1 MIDRKMADLRT
12 TTNSLFLGISSQRFK
27 LVGDICLLVVAVLW
41 LGTSVWDEFKA
52 EDEAEGGARL
62 RRDAVAVG
70 GRAAVSRRHLEREG
84 LVRQRGVGQV
94 RVGEAE
100 GLQLAELG

>member
-27 LVGDICLLVVAVLW
+27 LVGDICLLVVAILW

-52 EDEAEGGARL
+52 EDEAEGGG
-62 RRDAVAVG
+62 DAIAM
-70 GRAAVSRRHLEREG
+70 AEKK
-84 LVRQRGVGQV
+84 
-94 RVGEAE
+94 EADE
-100 GLQLAELG
+100 K